1 MWFDHIVSPCPKSRI
16 LLILW
21 IFILDDLYFYG
32 FLYFCGWSN
41 RILMFTTKYW
51 ISFDVNSASRKT
63 KVKWRIL
70 WQIPPT
76 LPFFAIRMGVFS
88 TRLNFFLIG
97 IISTFNWPWKTD
109 GDYHSSNTTVRWT
122 FMYTMWLLA
131 VMYLLMYLYY
141 WIMRGSNTIM
151 VNRIMEDKLT
161 VMVYLWSFKFF
172 CIGKFM

>member
-1 MWFDHIVSPCPKSRI
+1 MIWSYCIAICPKSRI

-51 ISFDVNSASRKT
+51 INFDVNSASRKK

-76 LPFFAIRMGVFS
+76 LPFSRSVWELFRRDLIFSWLVSFQRLIDHEKQMEIIIVQTPLLGELLCIIYEYWLSCICWCICAI
-88 TRLNFFLIG
+88 T
-97 IISTFNWPWKTD
+97 
-109 GDYHSSNTTVRWT
+109 
-122 FMYTMWLLA
+122 
-131 VMYLLMYLYY
+131 
-141 WIMRGSNTIM
+141 
-151 VNRIMEDKLT
+151 
-161 VMVYLWSFKFF
+161 
-172 CIGKFM
+172 